1 MGNVGLSGLGARKKS
16 RVLRTEPEGKAEIR
30 KQEWKSNQQRKRW
43 GWGSNEGGRK
53 KPRKC
58 NQGRDNH
65 QEYLKLQDKKD
76 ES

>member
-1 MGNVGLSGLGARKKS
+1 MKEVG
-16 RVLRTEPEGKAEIR
+16 
-30 KQEWKSNQQRKRW
+30 
-43 GWGSNEGGRK
+43 K

-65 QEYLKLQDKKD
+65 QEYLKLQDKED